1 VKDGPRYHGGV
12 IEVIEFTDPACSWAW
27 GTEPKLRLLRWR
39 YGDRFAWRLVLGGLI
54 GDMNKR
60 VENFDPVRMGPH
72 QSKYWREAYKYTGM
86 SYPVKLEWMLWST
99 EPAGRA
105 VKAAEMQSD
114 EAGARVLR
122 RMRESIFI
130 YGRPADSTERIL
142 EAVRGIDGLDEQ
154 RFAED
159 FAGESSEKA
168 FREDWEETRRPNEYV
183 INLRGDRPGIGNVKE
198 SEGHKRFAFPTVIFR
213 GSDGEATVPGWC
225 EFAEYERAMETAL
238 SGSTAAPRPDPTPEE
253 YFGTWPT
260 ATQKELDMLCEGD
273 APDAAAT
280 YDWGEGTFYLTGAE
294 AKARGI

>member
-1 VKDGPRYHGGV
+1 M
-12 IEVIEFTDPACSWAW
+12 IEVSEFTDPACSWAW

-39 YGDRFAWRLVLGGLI
+39 YDDRFAWRRVLGGLI

-72 QSKYWREAYKYTGM
+72 QSKYWREAFKYTGM

-105 VKAAEMQSD
+105 VKAAELQSD

-142 EAVRGIDGLDEQ
+142 ENTKGIDGLAHE

-159 FAGESSEKA
+159 LASDLSEKA
-168 FREDWEETRRPNEYV
+168 FKEDWEETRRPNDYV
-183 INLRGDRPGIGNVKE
+183 RNLQGEWPGIGNMKE
-198 SEGHKRFAFPTVIFR
+198 SEGHQRYAFPTVIFK
-213 GSDGEATVPGWC
+213 GPDGEATVPGWC
-225 EFAEYERAMETAL
+225 ESVEYERAMETAEK
-238 SGSTAAPRPDPTPEE
+238 GSTHDARTDPTPDE
-253 YFGTWPT
+253 YFATWPT
-260 ATQKELDMLCEGD
+260 ATQKELDTLCEGD
-273 APDAAAT
+273 APDGIAT
-280 YDWGEGTFYLTGAE
+280 YDWGDGTFYLTRAE
-294 AKARGI
+294 AEARGI